1 MSVGCSAGP
10 GSQTTAAIMEH
21 LERARVAID
30 RCEALTS
37 EAGAA
42 LDRAVAHPGLLGFI
56 LPDKDNPPCAAP
68 TSRENTTTV
77 QQVLTQEAPLAAAAG
92 TMQYDAEQRSA
103 QANPASPADEDSD
116 EDSPPLIESDDE
128 EESEKDKIKEDVKA
142 EDTTPTRAE
151 GHEVA
156 VFEMDPTKSAQAAL
170 DFKMRLGLR
179 IAAGPEA
186 FFALADTKQDDIL
199 SPRGWLEACKSSL
212 GNVDEALCLSLFDE
226 MVIYVYMYMYI
237 YMLFVTHVHVCM

>member
-1 MSVGCSAGP
+1 MSTP
-10 GSQTTAAIMEH
+10 WAA
-21 LERARVAID
+21 
-30 RCEALTS
+30 
-37 EAGAA
+37 
-42 LDRAVAHPGLLGFI
+42 AH
-56 LPDKDNPPCAAP
+56 
-68 TSRENTTTV
+68 RE

-116 EDSPPLIESDDE
+116 DDSPPLIESDDE
-128 EESEKDKIKEDVKA
+128 EDSEKDTLKVAVKA

-226 MVIYVYMYMYI
+226 RVIYVYMYMYI
-237 YMLFVTHVHVCM
+237 YMLFVTHVHVCMCRTYVSM

>member
-1 MSVGCSAGP
+1 
-10 GSQTTAAIMEH
+10 
-21 LERARVAID
+21 
-30 RCEALTS
+30 
-37 EAGAA
+37 
-42 LDRAVAHPGLLGFI
+42 
-56 LPDKDNPPCAAP
+56 
-68 TSRENTTTV
+68 
-77 QQVLTQEAPLAAAAG
+77 
-92 TMQYDAEQRSA
+92 
-103 QANPASPADEDSD
+103 
-116 EDSPPLIESDDE
+116 
-128 EESEKDKIKEDVKA
+128 
-142 EDTTPTRAE
+142 
-151 GHEVA
+151 
-156 VFEMDPTKSAQAAL
+156 MDPTKSAQAAL

>member
-1 MSVGCSAGP
+1 M
-10 GSQTTAAIMEH
+10 
-21 LERARVAID
+21 
-30 RCEALTS
+30 
-37 EAGAA
+37 
-42 LDRAVAHPGLLGFI
+42 
-56 LPDKDNPPCAAP
+56 
-68 TSRENTTTV
+68 
-77 QQVLTQEAPLAAAAG
+77 LTQEAPLAAAAG

-212 GNVDEALCLSLFDE
+212 GNVDTALCLSL
-226 MVIYVYMYMYI
+226 
-237 YMLFVTHVHVCM
+237 

>member
-1 MSVGCSAGP
+1 MAQSTEKRKKVGLFQGVFHPSMAIFPRFPTFPAFSYRCSIPLAP
-10 GSQTTAAIMEH
+10 P
-21 LERARVAID
+21 RAD
-30 RCEALTS
+30 
-37 EAGAA
+37 
-42 LDRAVAHPGLLGFI
+42 
-56 LPDKDNPPCAAP
+56 
-68 TSRENTTTV
+68 RENTTTV

-116 EDSPPLIESDDE
+116 DDSPPLKKRKHE
-128 EESEKDKIKEDVKA
+128 EESEKDTLTEAVKA

-156 VFEMDPTKSAQAAL
+156 VFEMDPTTSAQAAL

-212 GNVDEALCLSLFDE
+212 GNVDTALCLSL
-226 MVIYVYMYMYI
+226 
-237 YMLFVTHVHVCM
+237 